1 MELKYYMKPNKWI
14 DWIEES
20 GSRRR
25 EMAEVTPAL
34 ECQRNSENWSKVDV
48 VEYGVS
54 NSSR

>member
-1 MELKYYMKPNKWI
+1 MEMKYYMKPNKWI

-25 EMAEVTPAL
+25 EMTEITPAL
-34 ECQRNSENWSKVDV
+34 ECQRSSENWSKVDV